1 MELMNRSALSR
12 VAAVTLAIVFAV
24 VTRSPAAAQVSS
36 VSGQARAVQVSTLGV
51 TILAD
56 TGTLGSSGD
65 ARDAT
70 LITANVPSVLSGE
83 VLRAVTVGWP
93 DQIAS
98 ESSISNLTMAVGL
111 TGISADFVMARARA
125 VLQGPTTAT
134 TNIANLYVNGV
145 PVMVTGIPNQTI
157 AIPGGRLVINEQQT
171 SSAGTTVN
179 ALHATVAGVADVVIA
194 SATAGIQ

>member
-1 MELMNRSALSR
+1 

-134 TNIANLYVNGV
+134 TNIANLYVNGM
-145 PVMVTGIPNQTI
+145 PIMVTGIPNQTI

-171 SSAGTTVN
+171 SSTGTTVN